1 MGRMK
6 SEKDLALKLSRKLV
20 EKGVCSTFR
29 YARKEKLK
37 NIVQKL
43 STNNPFFELHFKLQL
58 IQRLRMIARRN
69 FTLISNDRIVLIE

>member
-1 MGRMK
+1 MWSHGSYGREIDTHDMGRMK

-43 STNNPFFELHFKLQL
+43 STNNPFSSCIL
-58 IQRLRMIARRN
+58 N
-69 FTLISNDRIVLIE
+69 FN